1 MAGTW
6 QAISPPVFPRYKLP
20 PNEDKTG
27 HSRRAFIGSVHGHF
41 TGTPD
46 IAMNESRSRKIGDI
60 DVTAVSDGILNVTL
74 TSFLGIAHD
83 ECARLS
89 GWPIQGPIPLSVNAY
104 LVQFNGKK
112 ALVDAGCASTM
123 GPALGKLPENLN
135 AIGVNPDSIDYVLLT
150 HIHPDHSNGLV
161 NASGEAAY
169 PNAEVIVS
177 AADAEFALDRD
188 PSTESNDF
196 RKRSM
201 IAAQRAF
208 APYSNRTRRIGGG
221 EIFAGITACPQPG
234 HTPGHT
240 GWLISS
246 RNDALLIWGDV
257 IHIAGVQFERPDA
270 ALTFD
275 LDPEMARKAR
285 QRVLDWA
292 TTDRIRVAGSHI
304 DLPSYGY
311 VARKGAGYTFVQD

>member
-1 MAGTW
+1 
-6 QAISPPVFPRYKLP
+6 
-20 PNEDKTG
+20 
-27 HSRRAFIGSVHGHF
+27 
-41 TGTPD
+41 
-46 IAMNESRSRKIGDI
+46 MNETHTRKIGDI
-60 DVTAVSDGILNVTL
+60 EIATVSDGILNMNL
-74 TSFLGIAHD
+74 TYFVGITQD

-104 LVQFNGKK
+104 LLQFGGKR
-112 ALVDAGCASTM
+112 ALVDAGCGSTM
-123 GPALGKLPENLN
+123 GPTLGKLPENLRSS
-135 AIGVNPDSIDYVLLT
+135 GVDPNSIDYVLLT

-161 NASGEAAY
+161 NDDGEAAY

-196 RKRSM
+196 RKRGM
-201 IAAQRAF
+201 VAARRAF
-208 APYSNRTRRIGGG
+208 APYRERTRRVSGG

-246 RNDALLIWGDV
+246 RNDALLIWGDI

-270 ALTFD
+270 ALSFD
-275 LDPEMARKAR
+275 LDPDMARQAR
-285 QRVLDWA
+285 QRVLDWVA
-292 TTDRIRVAGSHI
+292 TDRVRVAGSHI
-304 DLPSYGY
+304 DLPSYGH
-311 VARKGAGYTFVQD
+311 VARKGTGYTFVQD

>member
-1 MAGTW
+1 M
-6 QAISPPVFPRYKLP
+6 I
-20 PNEDKTG
+20 
-27 HSRRAFIGSVHGHF
+27 
-41 TGTPD
+41 
-46 IAMNESRSRKIGDI
+46 ESRVRNIGDI
-60 DVTAVSDGILNVTL
+60 EVTTVNDGILNMTL
-74 TSFLGIAHD
+74 TYFVGLTHE

-104 LVQFNGKK
+104 LLQFGGKR
-112 ALVDAGCASTM
+112 ALVDAGCGSTM
-123 GPALGKLPENLN
+123 GPALGKLPENLR
-135 AIGVNPDSIDYVLLT
+135 ALGIDPTSIHYVLLT

-161 NASGEAAY
+161 DDSGEAAY

-196 RKRSM
+196 RKRGM
-201 IAAQRAF
+201 VAAQRAF
-208 APYSNRTRRIGGG
+208 APYRDRTRRIAGG

-246 RNDALLIWGDV
+246 HNDALLIWGDI

-270 ALTFD
+270 TLTFD
-275 LDPEMARKAR
+275 LDPDMARKSR
-285 QRVLDWA
+285 QRVLDWVA
-292 TTDRIRVAGSHI
+292 TDRIRVAGAHI
-304 DLPSYGY
+304 DLPRYGY
-311 VARKGAGYTFVQD
+311 VARKGTGYTFGKD